1 MLSITSPAQKLVSS
15 FEFRVSRFELK
26 PVFINLGN
34 ELSELGTRNLKLIL
48 GGCGWSRTT
57 NLALM
62 RRLLFPLELH
72 SQRQGLRR
80 KDEG

>member
-15 FEFRVSRFELK
+15 FEFRVSSFELT
-26 PVFINLGN
+26 PVFIN
-34 ELSELGTRNLKLIL
+34 SELGTRNSKLIL